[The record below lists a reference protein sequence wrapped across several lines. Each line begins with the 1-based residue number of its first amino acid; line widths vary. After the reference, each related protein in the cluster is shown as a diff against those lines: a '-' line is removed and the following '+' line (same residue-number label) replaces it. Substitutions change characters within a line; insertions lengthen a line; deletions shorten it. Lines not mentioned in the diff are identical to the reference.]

1 MLVKN
6 KRMFYAGASV
16 DVYSDE
22 LQNFKGM
29 FFQDE
34 VMKNCFNSYPEIVFI
49 DATYKL
55 LDINTPVYV
64 MLVEDSNGQ
73 SEIVFTCLLV
83 HEDQDSV
90 KWMMEIFK
98 ERNSNWQKMRV
109 VMADKDMDER
119 HVIKEAFPSA
129 SMLICLFHVLR
140 TFKREISC
148 EKLGI
153 TPGQRVCSLELLQ
166 KMAYASS
173 ENEYQALY
181 DELQDTLPQQVIEYF
196 NSNWQGIRDEWVLH
210 GKAKSGSFLNSTN
223 NRLESINA
231 KLKQVIKRHS
241 SLKDFITSLFIIIQ
255 SLRLERDHK
264 AATMIQKV
272 KVCPFEKG
280 SAEAKYSEVLTSY
293 ASAFVT
299 KQLNLASKLKNIVAC
314 DDGNYQVQSV
324 KPVSINHCAC
334 LFRQSMLLPC
344 QHIFAVRRKLD
355 QSLYSD
361 SLYDK
366 RWTKSY
372 YCETQRI
379 FINTEVAPSST
390 CTVTK
395 KSSYP
400 VCALSEQ
407 QKYKNASVLALEL
420 ASIASKTSGVHYER
434 RCDVIKRLTN
444 YWKCGEE
451 VSVVKLTHG
460 M

>member
-1 MLVKN
+1 
-6 KRMFYAGASV
+6 
-16 DVYSDE
+16 
-22 LQNFKGM
+22 M

-34 VMKNCFNSYPEIVFI
+34 VMKNCFDSYPEIVFI

-83 HEDQDSV
+83 HEDRDSV
-90 KWMMEIFK
+90 KWMMETFK
-98 ERNSNWQKMRV
+98 NRNSNWQKVRV

-129 SMLICLFHVLR
+129 YMLICLFHVLR

-196 NSNWQGIRDEWVLH
+196 NSNWHGIHGEWVLH

-241 SLKDFITSLFIIIQ
+241 SLKDFVTSLFTIIQ

-272 KVCPFEKG
+272 KVCPFEKE
-280 SAEAKYSEVLTSY
+280 SAEAKYSEALTTY

-299 KQLNLASKLKNIVAC
+299 KQLNLSYRLKDIVAC
-314 DDGNYQVQSV
+314 DDGNYQVQNV
-324 KPVSINHCAC
+324 KPVNMNHCTC

-344 QHIFAVRRKLD
+344 QHIFAVRRKLE
-355 QSLYSD
+355 QSLYND

-366 RWTKSY
+366 RWTQSY
-372 YCETQRI
+372 YCGTQRI
-379 FINTEVAPSST
+379 FTNAEGLSSST
-390 CTVTK
+390 CAVTK
-395 KSSYP
+395 EISNP
-400 VCALSEQ
+400 VGILSEQ

-420 ASIASKTSGVHYER
+420 ADIASKASGVHYER
-434 RCDVIKRLTN
+434 RCEVIRRLID

-451 VSVVKLTHG
+451 VSVAKLTHG
-460 M
+460 KYMCVIFPAGFCT

>member
-1 MLVKN
+1 MYV
-6 KRMFYAGASV
+6 GANV

-34 VMKNCFNSYPEIVFI
+34 AMKNCFNSYPEIVFI

-83 HEDQDSV
+83 NEDHDSV
-90 KWMMEIFK
+90 KWMMETFK
-98 ERNSNWQKMRV
+98 KRNSNWQKVRV

-119 HVIKEAFPSA
+119 NVIKEAFPSA

-140 TFKREISC
+140 TFRREISC

-153 TPGQRVCSLELLQ
+153 TSGQRVCSLELLQ

-173 ENEYQALY
+173 EKEYQALY
-181 DELQDTLPQQVIEYF
+181 DELQEALPPQVIEYF
-196 NSNWQGIRDEWVLH
+196 DTNWHDIHEEWVLH

-241 SLKDFITSLFIIIQ
+241 SLKDFITSLFTIIQ

-264 AATMIQKV
+264 AATMVQKV
-272 KVCPFEKG
+272 KVCAFEKG
-280 SAEAKYSEVLTSY
+280 SPEAKYYEVLTSY
-293 ASAFVT
+293 ASTFVT
-299 KQLNLASKLKNIVAC
+299 KQLNLAKRLTDIVAC
-314 DDGNYQVQSV
+314 DDGSYQVQDV
-324 KPVSINHCAC
+324 KPVSVNHCAC
-334 LFRQSMLLPC
+334 LFKQSMLLPC
-344 QHIFAVRRKLD
+344 RHIFAVRKKLD
-355 QSLYSD
+355 L
-361 SLYDK
+361 SLYDENLFDN
-366 RWTKSY
+366 RWTLNY
-372 YCETQRI
+372 YCNTQRI
-379 FINTEVAPSST
+379 FANTEAIPTSTFTVTKNSSNST
-390 CTVTK
+390 CT
-395 KSSYP
+395 
-400 VCALSEQ
+400 LSEQ
-407 QKYKNASVLALEL
+407 QKYKNVSVLALEL
-420 ASIASKTSGVHYER
+420 ANIASKASGVHYER
-434 RCDVIKRLTN
+434 RCDVIRRLIN
-444 YWKCGEE
+444 HWKCGEE